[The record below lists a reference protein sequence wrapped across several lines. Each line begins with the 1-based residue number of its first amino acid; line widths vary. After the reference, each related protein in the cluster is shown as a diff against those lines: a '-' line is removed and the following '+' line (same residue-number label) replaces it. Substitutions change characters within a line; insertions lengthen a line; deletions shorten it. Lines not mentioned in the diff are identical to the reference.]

1 MSEASPPESGPPTT
15 FRSLGLRKKFLL
27 GVGIIF
33 LGFCLILAFLIYYH
47 EKRLLEQVA
56 YEKAEMVLAAAEA
69 NRHYIQEILRPK
81 MYEVLGQEGF
91 LLEAMSTSYVSRA
104 VMDRFRQALPAYQYR
119 RVAVNA
125 RNPAYEPQ
133 PVEQQLIDFF
143 AAHPG
148 EKSWQGLVQVRGRAH
163 ILHARPVFFEL
174 SCLHCH
180 GDPRDAPQ
188 ALLDRYGWERGFGH
202 RAGEI
207 AGISAV
213 AIPVDIAL
221 AAIQS
226 RALSVF
232 GISLFA
238 LSLLFVGINFFFN
251 RVVMHNLKD
260 LLNLFRLGL
269 RDDKELELL
278 GQAQAKD
285 EIGELTAAAQV
296 LVGHLG
302 ETRRQLENYAENL
315 EQMVA
320 SRTEALEKS
329 RQALQDTVAERNR
342 ELKMLTTIAELVTQA
357 GSLKEILPRV
367 LHHILSLIPAQGAAL
382 YLLQDDP
389 PRLELQC
396 QEDAPGLIASL
407 PVDDSVCGISPE
419 EEGALDLTSSL
430 FEAVCG
436 RMSFFACPHK
446 GQSCLNTP
454 LLCRG
459 RVLGVMTFVEVNFT
473 ELTPERQE
481 LLQSIGRQVGVTIES
496 LQSLTKLAQS
506 KDLLQTVFDGITDM
520 LVLLDRNLCVKMV
533 NQAYL
538 KYFGLSLD
546 QVLDRP
552 CRLPQP
558 QGGFPCPASSV
569 EKPLRPPQPVTE
581 EIQAADGRRFLVH
594 NYPLVN
600 AQGEVTGLIR
610 YAKDITVA
618 KQVEERIRQ
627 TEKLAALGQLA
638 AGVAHELN
646 NPLGVILCYVDLL
659 KRELA
664 KINQDAT
671 ALQDL
676 GVIDRHARNCQRIV
690 ADLLNFA
697 RKQETA
703 KQRTALNPTI
713 LEVVQMVAH
722 QFRQHCTIE
731 LDLAPDLPDLELDVD
746 KMRQV
751 YLNLLMNAR
760 QAMKNSGIIR
770 ITTRYQPTEEQVQI
784 AFWDN
789 GQGIAP
795 DIRDKIFDPFFST
808 KKTGEGTGLGLSVSY
823 GIIREHGGDIQVESE
838 PGHWTRFTITLPVK
852 LERS

>member
-1 MSEASPPESGPPTT
+1 MSAPAAPASGPPPNAK
-15 FRSLGLRKKFLL
+15 SLSLQKKFFF
-27 GVGIIF
+27 GVGVIF

-47 EKRLLEQVA
+47 EKQLLEQVA

-69 NRHYIQEILRPK
+69 SRHYVQEVLRPR
-81 MYEVLGQEGF
+81 MYEVLGQDGF
-91 LLEAMSTSYVSRA
+91 VLEAMSTSYVSRA
-104 VMDRFRQALPAYQYR
+104 VMDRFRQTLPAYQYR
-119 RVAVNA
+119 RVAINA
-125 RNPAYEPQ
+125 RNPAFAPQ
-133 PVEQQLIDFF
+133 AVEQGLIDHF
-143 AAHPG
+143 ATHPQ
-148 EKSWQGLVQVRGRAH
+148 EKSWQGLVTVAGRAH
-163 ILHARPVFFEL
+163 FIHARPVFFEQ

-180 GDPRDAPQ
+180 GDPQDAPA
-188 ALLDRYGWERGFGH
+188 ALLELYGPERGFGH

-207 AGISAV
+207 AGVSAV

-221 AAIQS
+221 AAIQG

-251 RVVMHNLKD
+251 RVVVHNLRD

-278 GQAQAKD
+278 QQAQAKD
-285 EIGELTAAAQV
+285 EIRELTAAAQV

-302 ETRRQLENYAENL
+302 ETRRQLEDYAENL
-315 EQMVA
+315 EKMVA
-320 SRTEALEKS
+320 SRTEALERS
-329 RQALQDTVAERNR
+329 RQVLQHTVAERNR

-357 GSLKEILPRV
+357 DSLTEILPRV
-367 LHHILSLIPAQGAAL
+367 LHHTLGLIPAKGAAL

-407 PVDDSVCGISPE
+407 PLEDPICPE
-419 EEGALDLTSSL
+419 APPGGELDLSSSL
-430 FEAVCG
+430 HEAVCG
-436 RMSFFACPHK
+436 RMSFFACPRR

-454 LLCRG
+454 LICRG
-459 RVLGVMTFVEVNFT
+459 RVLGVMTFVEVDFT
-473 ELTPERQE
+473 DLTPERQE

-496 LQSLTKLAQS
+496 LQNLVKLAQGR
-506 KDLLQTVFDGITDM
+506 DLLQTVFDGITDM

-538 KYFGLSLD
+538 RYFGLPLAEVLD
-546 QVLDRP
+546 QP
-552 CRLPQP
+552 CRLPSQADSP
-558 QGGFPCPASSV
+558 LAS
-569 EKPLRPPQPVTE
+569 LRAADLGPNPQPMTE
-581 EIQAADGRRFLVH
+581 EVQTTDGRRFLVY
-594 NYPLVN
+594 NYPLIGD
-600 AQGEVTGLIR
+600 QGEVTGLIR

-646 NPLGVILCYVDLL
+646 NPLGVILCYADLL
-659 KRELA
+659 KREL
-664 KINQDAT
+664 NRLHQDGAG
-671 ALQDL
+671 LQDL
-676 GVIDRHARNCQRIV
+676 AVIEKHARNCQRIV
-690 ADLLNFA
+690 GDLLNFA
-697 RKQETA
+697 RRQETA

-722 QFRQHCTIE
+722 QFRQHCSIE
-731 LDLAPDLPDLELDVD
+731 LDLAPDLPELELDVD

-760 QAMKNSGIIR
+760 QAMSNSGTIR
-770 ITTRYQPTEEQVQI
+770 IATRYLPETGQVEI
-784 AFWDN
+784 SFWDN
-789 GQGIAP
+789 GQGIPP
-795 DIRDKIFDPFFST
+795 DIKDKIFDPFFST

-838 PGHWTRFTITLPVK
+838 PGHWTRFTISLPINA
-852 LERS
+852 RG